1 MVVQNIRHA
10 IQVDHQLSS
19 PIGLWPQESPPGM
32 SAGSLS
38 MRDMALQTS
47 RYYTTVDG
55 AAALSAT
62 KELGLLYYQSE
73 TAARKL
79 SIRYPQ
85 SIRTKSA
92 QSTAPAYMALKHPHS
107 VQFRWDAMWREQG
120 KTAFIALVR
129 KQGQPL
135 GDSDE
140 SCDSTSTPG

>member
-1 MVVQNIRHA
+1 MQSIRHA
-10 IQVDHQLSS
+10 TQVDHQLAYLHLE
-19 PIGLWPQESPPGM
+19 LWPQESPPGM

-85 SIRTKSA
+85 PIRRRSA
-92 QSTAPAYMALKHPHS
+92 QSNCTGISGTQALPS
-107 VQFRWDAMWREQG
+107 AQFRGVGCVRSGENGVHCPRQE
-120 KTAFIALVR
+120 TRPTTECFCRITVIASSA
-129 KQGQPL
+129 P
-135 GDSDE
+135 D
-140 SCDSTSTPG
+140 